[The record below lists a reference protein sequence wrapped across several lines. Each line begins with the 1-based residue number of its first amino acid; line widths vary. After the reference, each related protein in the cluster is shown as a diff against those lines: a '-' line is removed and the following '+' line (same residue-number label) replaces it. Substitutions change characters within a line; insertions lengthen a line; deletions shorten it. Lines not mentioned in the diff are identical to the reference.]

1 MSVSL
6 SGIGAIRKEQLISS
20 YSNGEPDWSMIPS
33 AKKSNKTQAEF
44 VDEIKELARKAAN
57 TTSKAEL
64 EYIHRQRTLLC
75 AEYMS
80 DVSPNRKALYQQAK
94 NAVKSSNHNPK
105 CQGIGEL
112 SLLDFLERAEGNK
125 SDLAEKKFVLAG
137 GGTLVC
143 PILTSGGYG
152 ADIYYQGT
160 KALTYLGSGYGWA
173 CERTPAEREKEKEFY
188 GIYFNEYHTIKND
201 QQSELEKLPDYS
213 IYWSEYNFVKEN
225 GSSELRE
232 MPDYL
237 DQDRPS
243 FEARA

>member
-1 MSVSL
+1 MGIAISNATNSTNTKYSVSL
-6 SGIGAIRKEQLISS
+6 HG
-20 YSNGEPDWSMIPS
+20 GEPDWAMIPS

-57 TTSKAEL
+57 TTSKSEL
-64 EYIHRQRTLLC
+64 ESIHRKRTVLC

-94 NAVKSSNHNPK
+94 NAVKSSNRNPK
-105 CQGIGEL
+105 CQGIGEM
-112 SLLDFLERAEGNK
+112 SLLYFLEKAE
-125 SDLAEKKFVLAG
+125 SDKCNLAEKKIPLSG

-143 PILTSGGYG
+143 PILTSGGNG

-188 GIYFNEYHTIKND
+188 GIYFNEYRTIKNN
-201 QQSELEKLPDYS
+201 QQTELEKLPDYL
-213 IYWSEYNFVKEN
+213 EEN
-225 GSSELRE
+225 SSFD
-232 MPDYL
+232 MK
-237 DQDRPS
+237 
-243 FEARA
+243 A